1 MPSPTETTFPRPVF
15 KMMVA
20 PGVVGKVLPAD
31 VRKIPALGIFDWMR
45 NGDGTYSPGIRVK
58 EAWLR
63 VSEAE
68 KLPLGVSAEVMFKL
82 IKGGFVMGSA
92 PAPHS
97 TIINVLDLLRHLEEC
112 SEDPGGYWT
121 AERKKRYAEGM

>member
-1 MPSPTETTFPRPVF
+1 MPSPTESTFPRPVF
-15 KMMVA
+15 RLMVA
-20 PGVVGKVLPAD
+20 PDRIGKVQPAD
-31 VRKIPALGIFDWMR
+31 VRKIPALGIFDWTR
-45 NGDGTYSPGIRVK
+45 NGDGTFSPVIRVK

-82 IKGGFVMGSA
+82 IKGGFVIGSA

-97 TIINVLDLLRHLEEC
+97 TIINVSDLLRHIEEC
-112 SEDPGGYWT
+112 AEDPNYWT
-121 AERKKRYAEGM
+121 SERKKRYAEGM

>member
-15 KMMVA
+15 RLNVA
-20 PGVVGKVLPAD
+20 PGVVGKVRPAD
-31 VRKIPALGIFDWMR
+31 IRKIPALGIFDWQS
-45 NGDGTYSPGIRVK
+45 NGDGTFTPVIRVK

-82 IKGGFVMGSA
+82 VKGGFVIGSA

-97 TIINVLDLLRHLEEC
+97 TIISITSLLEHIETC
-112 SEDPGGYWT
+112 AEDPDFWT
-121 AERKKRYAEGM
+121 PERRRLYAEGM

>member
-15 KMMVA
+15 HMQVA
-20 PGVVGKVLPAD
+20 PGVVGRVLPAD
-31 VRKIPALGIFDWMR
+31 IRKIPALGIFDWVDNR
-45 NGDGTYSPGIRVK
+45 DGSFTPSIRVK

-68 KLPLGVSAEVMFKL
+68 KLPIGLSAEVMMKL
-82 IKGGFVMGSA
+82 VKGGFVIGSS

-97 TIINVLDLLRHLEEC
+97 TIISMTDLLRHIEEC
-112 SEDPGGYWT
+112 AEDPGFWT
-121 AERKKRYAEGM
+121 AERKQRYAEGM

>member
-15 KMMVA
+15 KLQVA
-20 PGVVGKVLPAD
+20 PGVIGTRLPAD
-31 VRKIPALGIFDWMR
+31 VRKIPALGIFDWSS
-45 NGDGTYSPGIRVK
+45 NGNGTFTPVVRVK

-82 IKGGFVMGSA
+82 IKGGFVIGSA

-97 TIINVLDLLRHLEEC
+97 TIINISDLLRHIEEC
-112 SEDPGGYWT
+112 AEDPEYWT
-121 AERKKRYAEGM
+121 KERRDRYAHGM

>member
-15 KMMVA
+15 GLKVA
-20 PGVVGKVLPAD
+20 PNVVGKTLPAD
-31 VRKIPALGIFDWMR
+31 VRKIPALGIFDWADNR
-45 NGDGTYSPGIRVK
+45 DGSFTPVVRVK

-82 IKGGFVMGSA
+82 IKGGFVIGSA

-97 TIINVLDLLRHLEEC
+97 TIINISDLLRHIEEC
-112 SEDPGGYWT
+112 AEDPDFWT
-121 AERKKRYAEGM
+121 TERRKRYAEGM

>member
-1 MPSPTETTFPRPVF
+1 MPSPTEETFPRPVF
-15 KMMVA
+15 ALHVA
-20 PGVVGKVLPAD
+20 PGTIGKTLPAD
-31 VRKIPALGIFDWMR
+31 VRKLPALGIFDWIANR
-45 NGDGTYSPGIRVK
+45 DGTYTPSVRVK

-68 KLPLGVSAEVMFKL
+68 KLPLGVSAEVLFKL

-97 TIINVLDLLRHLEEC
+97 TIVNIPDLLRHIEEC
-112 SEDPGGYWT
+112 AEDPAFWT
-121 AERKKRYAEGM
+121 SERKKRYAEGM